1 MDQIKIGR
9 YIAGKRKS
17 LNLTQSQIAE
27 KLGVTDKSVSKW
39 ERGVCLPDV
48 SLYQDLCRELGITIN
63 EFFAGEDIEREEI
76 ETRSEE
82 NIMGVAVDSS
92 NRRKKLRR
100 IIIALAIV
108 AALLASGTI
117 YAVHFI
123 SEKGYF
129 MKNYVRVYDATETE
143 NAMKEIMSASGSD
156 TQLLKY
162 DVDDSYKSM
171 TLIIK
176 TYKGNK
182 LISSEDPF
190 QVEFQNPADRQGI
203 IAVMADYEN
212 GTSSITVATKES
224 NASAEGIE
232 LMSPKDTSD
241 FDSSGWSLMSGPI
254 NVTRG
259 EEIPMAAF
267 YMCRN
272 YLNALPAEDIM
283 DVYAE
288 EETVNDNTFL
298 YLVKFE

>member
-9 YIAGKRKS
+9 YIAEKRKN
-17 LNLTQSQIAE
+17 LNLTQAQVAE

-48 SLYQDLCRELGITIN
+48 SLYQDLCQELGITIN
-63 EFFAGEDIEREEI
+63 EFFAGDDINKEEI

-92 NRRKKLRR
+92 NRRRKLRR
-100 IIIALAIV
+100 IIVALAIV

-143 NAMKEIMSASGSD
+143 NAIKEIMSASGTG
-156 TQLLKY
+156 TQLFKF
-162 DVDDSYKSM
+162 DVEDTYTSM
-171 TLIIK
+171 SVVLN

-182 LISSEDPF
+182 LISSADQF
-190 QVEFQNPADRQGI
+190 QVMFENPSDRKGV
-203 IAVMADYEN
+203 IAIMADSEN
-212 GTSSITVATKES
+212 GTSNITLATEES
-224 NASAEGIE
+224 KISVEGIE
-232 LMSPKDTSD
+232 LMSKKDIPDIGST
-241 FDSSGWSLMSGPI
+241 GWSLMSETV
-254 NVTRG
+254 NVTKG

-267 YMCRN
+267 YMSGDS
-272 YLNALPAEDIM
+272 LDAIPAENIM
-283 DVYAE
+283 DSYAE
-288 EETVNDNTFL
+288 AETVNENTFL